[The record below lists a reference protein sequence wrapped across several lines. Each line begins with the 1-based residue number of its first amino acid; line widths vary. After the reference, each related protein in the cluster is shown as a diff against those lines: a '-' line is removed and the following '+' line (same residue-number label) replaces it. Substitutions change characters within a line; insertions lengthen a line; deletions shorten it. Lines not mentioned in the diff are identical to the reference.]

1 MGTLLFDDTTG
12 NVQFMHT
19 NLNCVLL
26 YVSLNFAACI
36 VLSSVDLG
44 RCYFRPG
51 AILLETWGV
60 GGGGCLSPQLWLA
73 MLACLALPCMEGTGR
88 GGADMKMLRIN

>member
-60 GGGGCLSPQLWLA
+60 GGGGVVFLHNCGLPCL
-73 MLACLALPCMEGTGR
+73 LALPCLAWRGR
-88 GGADMKMLRIN
+88 DGAGLT